1 MISLSSQGVYFVR
14 FLFLF
19 FIAVPLVEMLL
30 LFEVSDQ
37 IGGLSTLGLVVATA
51 VIGVQ
56 VLKQQGIATLTRA
69 NARLSSGELPAQEII
84 EGMLLAAAGALL
96 LTPGFITDTLGFV
109 FLAGPLRRL
118 IAARLL
124 RSGLVRAGGGLGA
137 GFSGGPVGGASG
149 GFSRRSQGGFSG
161 EHQGFDT
168 SAAGSAE
175 GETIEGE
182 IVREV
187 DSATLD
193 KGVSETDEKA
203 RSSHFSSEENK

>member
-1 MISLSSQGVYFVR
+1 MR

-37 IGGLSTLGLVVATA
+37 IGGLFTLGLVVATA

-124 RSGLVRAGGGLGA
+124 RSGLVRAGGG
-137 GFSGGPVGGASG
+137 FSGGSVGGVN
-149 GFSRRSQGGFSG
+149 GGFSG
-161 EHQGFDT
+161 ALPVSILQ
-168 SAAGSAE
+168 
-175 GETIEGE
+175 
-182 IVREV
+182 
-187 DSATLD
+187 TLGD
-193 KGVSETDEKA
+193 KKNLGVGWFQRRA
-203 RSSHFSSEENK
+203 PRF

>member
-1 MISLSSQGVYFVR
+1 MR

-137 GFSGGPVGGASG
+137 GFSGGPVGGSSG

-168 SAAGSAE
+168 SATGSAE
-175 GETIEGE
+175 GEIIEGE
-182 IVREV
+182 IVREG

-193 KGVSETDEKA
+193 KGVSEADEKA
-203 RSSHFSSEENK
+203 RSSHSSSEENK

>member
-1 MISLSSQGVYFVR
+1 MR

-109 FLAGPLRRL
+109 FLAGPLRRR

-137 GFSGGPVGGASG
+137 GFSGGSVGGSSG
-149 GFSRRSQGGFSG
+149 GFSAGFNRRSQGGVSG

-168 SAAGSAE
+168 SATGSAE
-175 GETIEGE
+175 GGIIEGE
-182 IVREV
+182 IVREG

-193 KGVSETDEKA
+193 KGVSEADEKA
-203 RSSHFSSEENK
+203 RSSHSSSEENK

>member
-1 MISLSSQGVYFVR
+1 MR

-37 IGGLSTLGLVVATA
+37 IGGLFTLGLVVATA

-69 NARLSSGELPAQEII
+69 NARLSSGELPAKEII

-137 GFSGGPVGGASG
+137 GFSGGPVGGSSG

-175 GETIEGE
+175 GEIIEGE

-203 RSSHFSSEENK
+203 RSSHFSSKENK

>member
-1 MISLSSQGVYFVR
+1 MR

-37 IGGLSTLGLVVATA
+37 IGGLSTLALVVATA

-124 RSGLVRAGGGLGA
+124 RSGLVRAGGG
-137 GFSGGPVGGASG
+137 FSGGSVGGVNGGFSG
-149 GFSRRSQGGFSG
+149 GFSRRSQSGFSG

-168 SAAGSAE
+168 STAGRDE
-175 GETIEGE
+175 GDIIEGE
-182 IVREV
+182 IVREG

-193 KGVSETDEKA
+193 KGVSETDGKA
-203 RSSHFSSEENK
+203 R

>member
-1 MISLSSQGVYFVR
+1 MR

-69 NARLSSGELPAQEII
+69 NARLSLGELPAQEII

-137 GFSGGPVGGASG
+137 GFSGGPVGGSSG

-175 GETIEGE
+175 GEIIEGE
-182 IVREV
+182 IVREF
-187 DSATLD
+187 DSATRD

-203 RSSHFSSEENK
+203 CSSHFSSEKNK

>member
-1 MISLSSQGVYFVR
+1 MR

-84 EGMLLAAAGALL
+84 EGMLLAAAG
-96 LTPGFITDTLGFV
+96 
-109 FLAGPLRRL
+109 
-118 IAARLL
+118 
-124 RSGLVRAGGGLGA
+124 
-137 GFSGGPVGGASG
+137 
-149 GFSRRSQGGFSG
+149 
-161 EHQGFDT
+161 HCC
-168 SAAGSAE
+168 
-175 GETIEGE
+175 
-182 IVREV
+182 
-187 DSATLD
+187 
-193 KGVSETDEKA
+193 
-203 RSSHFSSEENK
+203 

>member
-1 MISLSSQGVYFVR
+1 MR

-69 NARLSSGELPAQEII
+69 NARLSLGELPAQEII

-137 GFSGGPVGGASG
+137 GFSGGPVGGSSG

-175 GETIEGE
+175 GEIIEGE
-182 IVREV
+182 IVREF
-187 DSATLD
+187 DSATRD

>member
-1 MISLSSQGVYFVR
+1 MR

-37 IGGLSTLGLVVATA
+37 IGGLFTLGLVVATA

-137 GFSGGPVGGASG
+137 GFSGGPVGGSSG

-175 GETIEGE
+175 GEIIEGE

-203 RSSHFSSEENK
+203 RSSHFSSKENK

>member
-1 MISLSSQGVYFVR
+1 MR

-51 VIGVQ
+51 LIGVQ

-124 RSGLVRAGGGLGA
+124 RSGLVRAVGGLGA
-137 GFSGGPVGGASG
+137 GFSGGPVGGSSG

-175 GETIEGE
+175 GEIIEGE

-203 RSSHFSSEENK
+203 RSSHFSSEENKKND

>member
-1 MISLSSQGVYFVR
+1 MR

-137 GFSGGPVGGASG
+137 GFSGGPVGGSSG

-175 GETIEGE
+175 GEIIEGE
-182 IVREV
+182 IVREG

-193 KGVSETDEKA
+193 KGVSEADEKA
-203 RSSHFSSEENK
+203 RSSHSSSEENE

>member
-1 MISLSSQGVYFVR
+1 VR

-137 GFSGGPVGGASG
+137 GFSGGPVGGSRG

-175 GETIEGE
+175 GEIIEGE
-182 IVREV
+182 IVREG

-193 KGVSETDEKA
+193 KGVSEADEKA
-203 RSSHFSSEENK
+203 RSSHSSSEENK

>member
-1 MISLSSQGVYFVR
+1 MR

-37 IGGLSTLGLVVATA
+37 IGGLSTLALVVATA

-124 RSGLVRAGGGLGA
+124 RSGLVRAGGG
-137 GFSGGPVGGASG
+137 FSGGSVGGVNGGFSG

-168 SAAGSAE
+168 STAGRDE
-175 GETIEGE
+175 GDIIEGE
-182 IVREV
+182 IVREG
-187 DSATLD
+187 DSATLE
-193 KGVSETDEKA
+193 KSVSETDGKA
-203 RSSHFSSEENK
+203 R

>member
-1 MISLSSQGVYFVR
+1 MR

-37 IGGLSTLGLVVATA
+37 IGGLSTLALVVATA

-124 RSGLVRAGGGLGA
+124 RSGLVRAGGG
-137 GFSGGPVGGASG
+137 FSGGSVVGLKGGFSG

-168 SAAGSAE
+168 STAGRDE
-175 GETIEGE
+175 GDIIEGE
-182 IVREV
+182 IVREG

-193 KGVSETDEKA
+193 KGVSETDGKA
-203 RSSHFSSEENK
+203 R

>member
-1 MISLSSQGVYFVR
+1 MR

-137 GFSGGPVGGASG
+137 GFSGGFSA
-149 GFSRRSQGGFSG
+149 GFNRRSQGGVSG
-161 EHQGFDT
+161 EHQRFDT

-175 GETIEGE
+175 GEIIEGE
-182 IVREV
+182 IVREG

-193 KGVSETDEKA
+193 KGVSEADKKA
-203 RSSHFSSEENK
+203 RSSHSSREENKYKI

>member
-1 MISLSSQGVYFVR
+1 MR

-96 LTPGFITDTLGFV
+96 LTPGFVTDTLGFV

-137 GFSGGPVGGASG
+137 GFSGGPVGGSSG

-161 EHQGFDT
+161 GHQGFDT

>member
-1 MISLSSQGVYFVR
+1 MR

-137 GFSGGPVGGASG
+137 GFSGGPVGGSRG

-168 SAAGSAE
+168 SATGSAE
-175 GETIEGE
+175 GEIIEGE

>member
-137 GFSGGPVGGASG
+137 GFSGGPVGGSSG

>member
-1 MISLSSQGVYFVR
+1 MR

-137 GFSGGPVGGASG
+137 GFSGGPVGGSSG

-175 GETIEGE
+175 GEIIEGE

-203 RSSHFSSEENK
+203 RSSHFSREENK

>member
-1 MISLSSQGVYFVR
+1 MR

-137 GFSGGPVGGASG
+137 GFSGGSVGGSSG

-175 GETIEGE
+175 GEIIEGE

-203 RSSHFSSEENK
+203 RSSHFSSKENK

>member
-1 MISLSSQGVYFVR
+1 MR

-137 GFSGGPVGGASG
+137 GFSGGSVGGSSG
-149 GFSRRSQGGFSG
+149 GFNRRSQSGVSG

-168 SAAGSAE
+168 SATGSAE
-175 GETIEGE
+175 GEIIEGE
-182 IVREV
+182 IVREG
-187 DSATLD
+187 DSTTLD
-193 KGVSETDEKA
+193 KGVSEADEKA
-203 RSSHFSSEENK
+203 RSSHSSSEENK

>member
-1 MISLSSQGVYFVR
+1 MR

-37 IGGLSTLGLVVATA
+37 IGGLFTLGLVVATA
-51 VIGVQ
+51 LIGVQ

-137 GFSGGPVGGASG
+137 GFSGGPVGGSSG

-175 GETIEGE
+175 GEIIEGE

-203 RSSHFSSEENK
+203 RSSHFSSERNK

>member
-1 MISLSSQGVYFVR
+1 MR

-37 IGGLSTLGLVVATA
+37 IGGLSTLALVVATA

-124 RSGLVRAGGGLGA
+124 RSGLVRAGGG
-137 GFSGGPVGGASG
+137 FSGGSASGLKGGFSG

-168 SAAGSAE
+168 STAGRDE
-175 GETIEGE
+175 GDIIEGE
-182 IVREV
+182 IVREG

-193 KGVSETDEKA
+193 KGVSETDGKA
-203 RSSHFSSEENK
+203 R

>member
-1 MISLSSQGVYFVR
+1 MR

-37 IGGLSTLGLVVATA
+37 IGGLFTLGLVVATA
-51 VIGVQ
+51 LIGVQ

-96 LTPGFITDTLGFV
+96 LTPGFLTDTLGFV

-124 RSGLVRAGGGLGA
+124 RSGLVRARVGLGA
-137 GFSGGPVGGASG
+137 GFSGGSVGGFSG

-161 EHQGFDT
+161 EHQSFDT

-175 GETIEGE
+175 GEIIEGE

-187 DSATLD
+187 DIATLD

-203 RSSHFSSEENK
+203 RSPHFSSERNK

>member
-1 MISLSSQGVYFVR
+1 MR

-118 IAARLL
+118 IASRLL

-137 GFSGGPVGGASG
+137 GFTGGSVGGLSG

-168 SAAGSAE
+168 RAAGSGE
-175 GETIEGE
+175 GEIIEGE
-182 IVREV
+182 IV
-187 DSATLD
+187 TLE
-193 KGVSETDEKA
+193 KRVSETDEKA
-203 RSSHFSSEENK
+203 RSSHSSNEGNK

>member
-1 MISLSSQGVYFVR
+1 MR

-109 FLAGPLRRL
+109 FLAGPLRRR

-137 GFSGGPVGGASG
+137 GFSGGSVG
-149 GFSRRSQGGFSG
+149 GFSAGFNRRSQGGVSG
-161 EHQGFDT
+161 EHQRFDT

-175 GETIEGE
+175 GEIIEGE
-182 IVREV
+182 IVREG

-193 KGVSETDEKA
+193 KGVSEADEKA
-203 RSSHFSSEENK
+203 RSSHSSSEENK

>member
-1 MISLSSQGVYFVR
+1 MR

-37 IGGLSTLGLVVATA
+37 IGGLSTLALVVATA

-124 RSGLVRAGGGLGA
+124 RSGLVRAGGG
-137 GFSGGPVGGASG
+137 FSGGSVGGVNGGFSG
-149 GFSRRSQGGFSG
+149 GFSRRSQSGFSG

-168 SAAGSAE
+168 STAGRDE
-175 GETIEGE
+175 GDIIEGE
-182 IVREV
+182 IVREG
-187 DSATLD
+187 DSATLE
-193 KGVSETDEKA
+193 KGVSETDGKA
-203 RSSHFSSEENK
+203 R

>member
-1 MISLSSQGVYFVR
+1 MR

-69 NARLSSGELPAQEII
+69 NARLSLGELPAQEII

-137 GFSGGPVGGASG
+137 GFSGGPVGGSSG

-175 GETIEGE
+175 GEIIEGE

-203 RSSHFSSEENK
+203 CSSHFSSEENK

>member
-1 MISLSSQGVYFVR
+1 VR

-137 GFSGGPVGGASG
+137 GFSGGPVGGSRG

-175 GETIEGE
+175 GEIIEGE

>member
-1 MISLSSQGVYFVR
+1 MR

-37 IGGLSTLGLVVATA
+37 IGGLSTLGLVVVTA

-69 NARLSSGELPAQEII
+69 NARLSLGELPAQEII

-137 GFSGGPVGGASG
+137 GFSGGPVGGSSG

-175 GETIEGE
+175 GEIIEGE

>member
-1 MISLSSQGVYFVR
+1 MR

-69 NARLSSGELPAQEII
+69 NARLSLGELPAQEII

-137 GFSGGPVGGASG
+137 GFSGGPVGGSSG

-175 GETIEGE
+175 GEIIEGE
-182 IVREV
+182 IVREF